1 MWLATPRG
9 WCLIGRLWLER
20 GVAGRSVLLSE
31 AFRWAVCERESR
43 YLALRTPIHT
53 HTVCVHVCEVR
64 GKDER
69 TKGRTE
75 RRGRRE
81 DTERSPRDR
90 ARLSREKQARGPAP
104 STVQY
109 DGRPSPVL
117 PWLFVPLIYVC
128 TISLTKRMDYLVAV
142 D

>member
-31 AFRWAVCERESR
+31 AISLGCERER
-43 YLALRTPIHT
+43 VEVPCFTYPYPHT

-90 ARLSREKQARGPAP
+90 ARLSREKQANLTAKDRHNHPH
-104 STVQY
+104 STVDPAWY
-109 DGRPSPVL
+109 YPGYS
-117 PWLFVPLIYVC
+117 YC
-128 TISLTKRMDYLVAV
+128 
-142 D
+142 